1 MRILTK
7 FRDAKF
13 WKQVVLS
20 FLIYTLFYFL
30 WVYLLDNKPLNEAL
44 MRSVLT
50 GIVFAIFFNSLTCYP
65 KSKS

>member
-20 FLIYTLFYFL
+20 FLTYTLFYFL
-30 WVYLLDNKPLNEAL
+30 WVYLLDNKSLNETL

-50 GIVFAIFFNSLTCYP
+50 GIVFAIFFSSLAYHP
-65 KSKS
+65 RSKS